1 MGNFPDI
8 KIGVLALQGDF
19 FEHHDIL
26 NKLDINA
33 QLIKKP
39 DELEH
44 LDGLIIPG
52 GESTTICKLIRNYGF
67 EEKIKQCVNSG
78 MGLWGTCA
86 GMITIS
92 KKLKDDYPKPLGIM
106 DIVVERNY
114 YGRQVDSFEEKVSID
129 ELGGEMFNA
138 IFIRAPI
145 IREVGKSVKIL
156 STHNDEIIAA
166 KQDKILAT
174 SFHPELTDDPR
185 IHQYF
190 LKLCNNGKVYG

>member
-1 MGNFPDI
+1 
-8 KIGVLALQGDF
+8 
-19 FEHHDIL
+19 
-26 NKLDINA
+26 
-33 QLIKKP
+33 
-39 DELEH
+39 
-44 LDGLIIPG
+44 
-52 GESTTICKLIRNYGF
+52 
-67 EEKIKQCVNSG
+67 
-78 MGLWGTCA
+78 
-86 GMITIS
+86 
-92 KKLKDDYPKPLGIM
+92 M

-129 ELGGEMFNA
+129 ELDGEMFNA

>member
-1 MGNFPDI
+1 LGNFPDI

-19 FEHHDIL
+19 YEHIDIL
-26 NKLDINA
+26 SKIDVNA
-33 QLIKKP
+33 KLIKKP
-39 DELEH
+39 DELEQ

-67 EEKIKQCVNSG
+67 EKTIKKSVKDG

-86 GMITIS
+86 GMITIA

-114 YGRQVDSFEEKVSID
+114 YGRQVDSFEEKVVID
-129 ELGGEMFNA
+129 GLDDEMFNA

-145 IREVGKSVKIL
+145 IREVGKEVQIL
-156 STHNDEIIAA
+156 STHNEEIIAA

-174 SFHPELTDDPR
+174 SFHPELTEDPR
-185 IHQYF
+185 IHKYF
-190 LKLCNNGKVYG
+190 MNLCRNG